1 MAKLTDRACA
11 TTKPKPTGNILLG
24 DGYGLWLVIHSGGTR
39 TWMIDYLVKGKRQ
52 KINLGNYDS
61 KGGDSQDLKG
71 LLDGGILSL
80 AQARLVAAEWKQLR
94 RAGRDPAAER
104 EELKAAE
111 RARFDAEL
119 AQPTVAEAAKRFFEK
134 NVEGKRSAKQ
144 VKYRLD
150 RLAASSIGNKKIRD
164 VTRQNVIAV
173 FEKIAEGQKEG
184 KTAKLLAG
192 EVLTTAK
199 RLWRYAEAHEW
210 VAQSC
215 IAILQRKDFDAAYKP
230 RQVRLRLDEV
240 AELWRALN
248 DPLRCKSDPVT
259 IAAIKLVILT
269 GQRESEVAEAEWNE
283 FDLDTGIWYIPA
295 HRTKMER
302 SHRVHLSPQTI
313 AVLDAV
319 KLITGQSRFV
329 FASPL
334 KENQP
339 IWGRSLNNA
348 LGTMFR
354 HGHLPKVT
362 PCHIHD
368 LRRSLISGLPDLGFA
383 AHIGHKIANHRL
395 QGVFAIYNHAEY
407 MDERRAA
414 LYLWAERIET
424 LANCNNLFQF
434 SQRAA

>member
-52 KINLGNYDS
+52 KVIIGNYDP
-61 KGGDSQDLKG
+61 KGGASQDING
-71 LLDGGILSL
+71 LLDGGVLSL

-111 RARFDAEL
+111 RAKLAVEL
-119 AQPTVAEAAKRFFEK
+119 AQPTVTEAAERFFRK
-134 NVEGKRSAKQ
+134 NIEGKRSAKQ

-150 RLAASSIGNKKIRD
+150 RLSSSSIGNMKMRD

-173 FEKIAEGQKEG
+173 FENIAEGRKEG
-184 KTAKLLAG
+184 RTAKLMAG
-192 EVLTTAK
+192 EILTTAK

-215 IAILQRKDFDAAYKP
+215 IATLQRKDFDAAYKP
-230 RQVRLRLDEV
+230 RQVRLRLDEI

-248 DPLRCKSDPVT
+248 DPVRCKSDPVT
-259 IAAIKLVILT
+259 IAAIKLIILT

-283 FDLDTGIWYIPA
+283 FDMDAGIWYIPA

-302 SHRVHLSPQTI
+302 SHRVHLAPQTI
-313 AVLDAV
+313 AVLNAA

-334 KENQP
+334 KDNQP

-348 LGTMFR
+348 LATMFR
-354 HGHLPKVT
+354 LGHLTKVT

-407 MDERRAA
+407 INERKAA
-414 LYLWAERIET
+414 LCLWAERIEA
-424 LANCNNLFQF
+424 LANCDNIVQLTKLV
-434 SQRAA
+434 A

>member
-39 TWMIDYLVKGKRQ
+39 SWMIDYLVQGKRR
-52 KINLGNYDS
+52 KVTIGNYDPS
-61 KGGDSQDLKG
+61 GGKSHEINA
-71 LLDGGILSL
+71 LLDGGVMSL

-104 EELKAAE
+104 EEIKAAE
-111 RARFDAEL
+111 QKQLDDEK
-119 AQPTVAEAAKRFFEK
+119 AQPTVAEAAALFFKK
-134 NVEGKRSAKQ
+134 NIEGKRSANH

-150 RLAASSIGNKKIRD
+150 RLSSSSIGNKKIRE
-164 VTRQNVIAV
+164 VTRQNIISV

-210 VAQSC
+210 ITQSC
-215 IAILQRKDFDAAYKP
+215 IATLQRKDFDAAYKP
-230 RQVRLRLDEV
+230 RQVRLRLDEI
-240 AELWRALN
+240 AELWRALV
-248 DPLRCKSDPVT
+248 DPFRCKSDPVS
-259 IAAIKLVILT
+259 IAAIKLIILT

-283 FDLDTGIWYIPA
+283 FDMDAGIWYIPA

-302 SHRVHLSPQTI
+302 SHRVHLAPQSV
-313 AVLDAV
+313 AVLDAIRP
-319 KLITGQSRFV
+319 ITGKSKFV
-329 FASPL
+329 FLSPL

-354 HGHLPKVT
+354 NGHLPKVT

-383 AHIGHKIANHRL
+383 AHIGHKIANHQL

-407 MDERRAA
+407 MAERKAA
-414 LYLWAERIET
+414 LYLWGEQIEK
-424 LANCNNLFQF
+424 LASC
-434 SQRAA
+434 A

>member
-24 DGYGLWLVIHSGGTR
+24 DGYGLWLVIQPGGTR
-39 TWMIDYLVKGKRQ
+39 SWMIDYLVKGKRR
-52 KINLGNYDS
+52 KVTIGNYDG
-61 KGGDSQDLKG
+61 KGGKSQDLND

-94 RAGRDPAAER
+94 RAGHNPAAER

-111 RARFDAEL
+111 QAKLEAEL
-119 AQPTVAEAAKRFFEK
+119 AQPTVAEAAERFFKK
-134 NVEGKRSAKQ
+134 NVVGKRSANQ
-144 VKYRLD
+144 IKYRLD
-150 RLAASSIGNKKIRD
+150 RLSSSSIGNKKIRD
-164 VTRQNVIAV
+164 VTRQNIIAV
-173 FEKIAEGQKEG
+173 FEKIAEGLKEG

-215 IAILQRKDFDAAYKP
+215 IATLQRKDFDAAYKP
-230 RQVRLRLDEV
+230 RQVRLRVDEI
-240 AELWRALN
+240 AELWRALI

-259 IAAIKLVILT
+259 IAAIKLIILT
-269 GQRESEVAEAEWNE
+269 GQRESEVADAEWAE
-283 FDLDTGIWYIPA
+283 FDLDAGIWYIPA
-295 HRTKMER
+295 HRTKMGR
-302 SHRVHLSPQTI
+302 SHRVHLAPQAI
-313 AVLDAV
+313 AVIDAIR
-319 KLITGQSRFV
+319 LITGERKFV

-334 KENQP
+334 KDNQP

-354 HGHLPKVT
+354 LGHLAKIT

-407 MDERRAA
+407 MDERKAA
-414 LYLWAERIET
+414 LHQWAERIEA
-424 LANCNNLFQF
+424 LANCDNVVQLP
-434 SQRAA
+434 RAA

>member
-39 TWMIDYLVKGKRQ
+39 SWMIDYVVQGTRRKVT
-52 KINLGNYDS
+52 IGNYDPN
-61 KGGDSQDLKG
+61 GGKTHEINA
-71 LLDGGILSL
+71 LLDGGVMSL

-94 RAGRDPAAER
+94 RAGRDPVAER
-104 EELKAAE
+104 EEIKAAE
-111 RARFDAEL
+111 QKKLDDEQ
-119 AQPTVAEAAKRFFEK
+119 AQPTVAEAAALFFKK
-134 NVEGKRSAKQ
+134 NIEGKRSASH

-150 RLAASSIGNKKIRD
+150 RLSTSSIGNKKIHE
-164 VTRQNVIAV
+164 VTRQNIISV
-173 FEKIAEGQKEG
+173 FENIAEGQKEG
-184 KTAKLLAG
+184 RTAKLLAG

-199 RLWRYAEAHEW
+199 RLWRYAEALEW
-210 VAQSC
+210 IAQSC
-215 IAILQRKDFDAAYKP
+215 IASLQRKDFDAAYKP

-240 AELWRALN
+240 AELWRALV
-248 DPLRCKSDPVT
+248 DPLRCKSDPVS
-259 IAAIKLVILT
+259 IAAIKLIILT
-269 GQRESEVAEAEWNE
+269 GQRESEVAEAEWDE
-283 FDLDTGIWYIPA
+283 FDMDAGIWYIPA

-302 SHRVHLSPQTI
+302 SHRVHLAPQAV
-313 AVLDAV
+313 AVLDAIRP
-319 KLITGQSRFV
+319 ITGTSKFV
-329 FASPL
+329 FLSPL

-354 HGHLPKVT
+354 NGHLPKVT

-407 MDERRAA
+407 MTERKAA
-414 LYLWAERIET
+414 LYLWAEQIEK
-424 LANCNNLFQF
+424 LANAKRKVN
-434 SQRAA
+434 

>member
-24 DGYGLWLVIHSGGTR
+24 DGNGLWLVIHSGGTR
-39 TWMIDYLVKGKRQ
+39 SWMIDYLVKGQRRKLT
-52 KINLGNYDS
+52 IGNYDS
-61 KGGDSQDLKG
+61 KGGKSQDLNG
-71 LLDGGILSL
+71 LLDGGTLSL
-80 AQARLVAAEWKQLR
+80 AQARLIAAEWKQLR

-111 RARFDAEL
+111 QAKHEAEL
-119 AQPTVAEAAKRFFEK
+119 AQPTVAEATERFFQK
-134 NVEGKRSAKQ
+134 NIVGKRSAHH

-150 RLAASSIGNKKIRD
+150 RLSMSSLGNKKIRD
-164 VTRQNVIAV
+164 VTRQNIIALL
-173 FEKIAEGQKEG
+173 ETIAEGQKEG

-215 IAILQRKDFDAAYKP
+215 IAALQRKDFDAAYKP
-230 RQVRLRLDEV
+230 RQVRLRLDEIAV
-240 AELWRALN
+240 LWRALN
-248 DPLRCKSDPVT
+248 DPLRCKADPVS
-259 IAAIKLVILT
+259 IAAIKLIILT
-269 GQRESEVAEAEWNE
+269 GQRESEVAEAEWAE
-283 FDLDTGIWYIPA
+283 FDLDTGSWYIPA
-295 HRTKMER
+295 NRTKMER
-302 SHRVHLSPQTI
+302 SHHVHLAPQATAI
-313 AVLDAV
+313 LVAL
-319 KLITGQSRFV
+319 KRITGKSRFV

-334 KENQP
+334 KDNQP

-348 LGTMFR
+348 LATMFR
-354 HGHLPKVT
+354 LGHLQKVT

-383 AHIGHKIANHRL
+383 AHIGHKIANHKL

-407 MDERRAA
+407 MNERKAA
-414 LYLWAERIET
+414 LHLWAERIET
-424 LANCNNLFQF
+424 LANCDNVVQLTKLV
-434 SQRAA
+434 A

>member
-11 TTKPKPTGNILLG
+11 TTKPKQAGNILLG
-24 DGYGLWLVIHSGGTR
+24 DGYGLWLIIQPGGTR
-39 TWMIDYLVKGKRQ
+39 SWMIDYVVKGKRR
-52 KINLGNYDS
+52 KVTIGNYDPR
-61 KGGDSQDLKG
+61 GGKSNEINP
-71 LLDGGILSL
+71 LLNGGALSL

-104 EELKAAE
+104 EEFIAAE
-111 RARFDAEL
+111 QAKLDAEL
-119 AQPTVAEAAKRFFEK
+119 AQPTVTEAVERFFKK
-134 NVEGKRSAKQ
+134 NIEGKRSAKH

-150 RLAASSIGNKKIRD
+150 RLSSSSIGNKKMRD
-164 VTRQNVIAV
+164 VTRQDFIAV
-173 FEKIAEGQKEG
+173 LEKIAEGLKEG

-192 EVLTTAK
+192 EILTTAK

-215 IAILQRKDFDAAYKP
+215 IATLHRKDFDAAYKP
-230 RQVRLRLDEV
+230 RQVRLRLDEI

-248 DPLRCKSDPVT
+248 DPNRCKSDPVS
-259 IAAIKLVILT
+259 IAAIKLIILT
-269 GQRESEVAEAEWNE
+269 GQRESEVAEAEWKE
-283 FDLDTGIWYIPA
+283 FDLNAGIWYIPSS
-295 HRTKMER
+295 RTKTDR
-302 SHRVHLSPQTI
+302 SHRVHLAPQAI

-319 KLITGQSRFV
+319 RKITGDSQFV

-334 KENQP
+334 KDNQP

-348 LGTMFR
+348 LATMFR
-354 HGHLPKVT
+354 LGHLQKVT

-368 LRRSLISGLPDLGFA
+368 LRRSFISGLPDLGFA
-383 AHIGHKIANHRL
+383 AHIGHKIANHQL

-407 MDERRAA
+407 MDERKAA

-424 LANCNNLFQF
+424 ISNCDNVIQLTNLV
-434 SQRAA
+434 A